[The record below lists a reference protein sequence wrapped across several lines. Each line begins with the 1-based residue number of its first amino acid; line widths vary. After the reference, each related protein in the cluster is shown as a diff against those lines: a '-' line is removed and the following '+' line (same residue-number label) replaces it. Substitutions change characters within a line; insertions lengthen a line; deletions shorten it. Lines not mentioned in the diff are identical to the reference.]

1 LSPPHEF
8 REGFSEVIE
17 KKKTERKSNKIVQK
31 IMGLSQMGLKKQK
44 NVKIDLD
51 NPNF

>member
-1 LSPPHEF
+1 MS
-8 REGFSEVIE
+8 R
-17 KKKTERKSNKIVQK
+17 

-51 NPNF
+51 NPNFQESNDETYKIEDMVAE